1 MPPIDEVLQRELTGR
16 QRAAATDASE
26 EVLCLACAG
35 SGKSRTLAYRT
46 AWLIAQGADPKS
58 IVAFTFTEK
67 AADSI
72 KLRIA
77 QALNA
82 IGIDPAVL
90 GALYVGTIHS
100 YCQHVLGEMNARYR
114 QFDVLDD
121 NRLHLY
127 LLSRFWPGEQTL
139 NLPAVQ
145 AARPGRRP
153 GQFDT
158 IQQVA
163 RAWKTVND
171 ELIDIPDV
179 TTHDQPLGEALQRL
193 ADRLGQDEFIDFSL
207 MIRLVV
213 DALRQGDTGA
223 RRAVSDLRHLMVDE
237 YQDINPAQEALIRE
251 LHGLSTTLFVVGDD
265 DQSIYAWRG
274 ADVTNILTFQDRF
287 PNCSTHT
294 LSRNFRSTEAVVH
307 TSDQFVAAEL
317 GPTRFAKDPEAVNAD
332 GPRDF
337 RVLWH
342 NTRREEAEWVAGRIA
357 ALMGTGYREASGT
370 RGLTPAD
377 FAILMRSTRTAEQ
390 DGQPRHEPFTAALR
404 NCGIDY
410 TLEAGGG
417 VFDRQQV
424 AVLRDTFELLRDGAP
439 TRIATQTLFNS
450 TILPAFAHADF
461 NSIAG
466 VLADWGPRIHGPIG
480 GARRKVYP
488 QQLLHDLLAAFGI
501 QGTQFS
507 DGIMQDLG
515 IFSRILQDVETVYL
529 SIDTAGR
536 FRELLNFLQQ
546 LAEAGYDTGTDDV
559 VRRPDAVTVSTVHK
573 IKGLEFPVVFV
584 VDVEAQRFPG
594 KRRRYDGW
602 LPSPIV
608 QAALNRGAY
617 HSTPNEEARLFYTA
631 LTRAER
637 FLYVTGCAQLPGGV
651 RPRKPSAFA
660 QRLIHAEVL
669 RTDGL
674 PEGLVAHP
682 PSPRIDETI
691 VPTSF
696 SDIRYYLR
704 CPYDYRLR
712 KGFGFSP
719 PIIDMFGFG
728 QTVHAA
734 VCKLHELHPASPPTR
749 DEATEIAHSVFHLKH
764 VPPSNDPENNPGPY
778 ERARD
783 SSATILAN
791 YAESYTADFTQR
803 RQVEVR
809 FEIPARQLV
818 ISGSIDLLL
827 REDAAGNI
835 LDATV
840 VDFKAMEGGDAP
852 AESEQLDWT
861 ELSLQVQL
869 YAKAAREVLGENART
884 GAVHLLK
891 DNQRQTVP
899 VDDDAVRAAVANVE
913 WAIERILAG
922 DFPARPHPEKCEA
935 CDFKAL
941 CGKRYQQ
948 FQTEVVPP
956 AIHVPGSAGTRLARA
971 FSQVDATRGRGDG
984 G

>member
-1 MPPIDEVLQRELTGR
+1 MPTIDEVLRTELTDP
-16 QRAAATDASE
+16 QRAAATDPAQ

-46 AWLIAQGADPKS
+46 ARLIAQGADPKS

-77 QALNA
+77 QALSKLEL
-82 IGIDPAVL
+82 DPAVL

-100 YCQHVLGEMNARYR
+100 YCQYILGEMDARYR

-127 LLSRFWPGEQTL
+127 LLSRYWPGDRNL

-145 AARPGRRP
+145 ASRGGQRPP
-153 GQFDT
+153 GQFET
-158 IQQVA
+158 ITRVA
-163 RAWKTVND
+163 NAWKTLND
-171 ELIDIPDV
+171 ELLNIADV
-179 TTHDQPLGEALQRL
+179 SANDRPLGEALQRL
-193 ADRLGQDEFIDFSL
+193 SDRLAQDQFLDFSL

-213 DALRQGDTGA
+213 DALRRGDTNA
-223 RRAVSDLRHLMVDE
+223 RRAVSDLKHLMVDE

-251 LHGLSTTLFVVGDD
+251 LHALSETLFVVGDD

-274 ADVTNILTFQDRF
+274 ADVRNILTFQDRY
-287 PNCSTHT
+287 PACSTQT
-294 LSRNFRSTEAVVH
+294 LSRNFRSTEAIVG
-307 TSDQFVAAEL
+307 TSDRFVAAEL
-317 GPTRFAKDPEAVNAD
+317 GPTRFAKNPQAVNPV

-337 RVLWH
+337 RILWY
-342 NTRREEAEWVAGRIA
+342 NARQDEADWVADRIA
-357 ALMGTGYREASGT
+357 ALMGTAYREGT
-370 RGLTPAD
+370 DERGLTPAD

-390 DGQPRHEPFTAALR
+390 TGEPRHDAFTAALR
-404 NCGIDY
+404 ARNIDY
-410 TLEAGGG
+410 SLEAGGG

-424 AVLRDTFELLRDGAP
+424 RVLRDTFELLRGGSP
-439 TRIATQTLFNS
+439 TRETTQTLFNNE
-450 TILPAFAHADF
+450 IQPAFPRADF
-461 NSIAG
+461 NRITA
-466 VLADWGPRIHGPIG
+466 VLADWGRRIHEPVGGP
-480 GARRKVYP
+480 RRKVYP
-488 QQLLHDLLAAFGI
+488 QQLLHDLLSAFGL
-501 QGTQFS
+501 GDTQFP
-507 DGIMQDLG
+507 DGVMQDLG

-536 FRELLNFLQQ
+536 FRELLNFMQQ
-546 LAEAGYDTGTDDV
+546 LAESGYDTGTDDV

-594 KRRRYDGW
+594 NQRRYDGW
-602 LPSPIV
+602 LPLQVIQP
-608 QAALNRGAY
+608 ALDRGAY
-617 HSTPNEEARLFYTA
+617 RSTPAEEARLFYTA

-637 FLYVTGCAQLPGGV
+637 YLYVTGSANLPGGT
-651 RPRKPSAFA
+651 RPRQPSRFS
-660 QRLIHAEVL
+660 QRLVHAEIE

-674 PEGLVAHP
+674 PQGLVPCP
-682 PSPRIDETI
+682 PAPRIDETI

-704 CPYDYRLR
+704 CPQDYRLR
-712 KGFGFSP
+712 KSFGFSP

-734 VCKLHELHPASPPTR
+734 VCKLHELFPTTPPTR
-749 DEATEIAHSVFHLKH
+749 EQASDVARSVFHLKH
-764 VPPSNDPENNPGPY
+764 VPPSNNPDTNPGPY

-783 SSATILAN
+783 ASASIVQN
-791 YAESYTADFTQR
+791 YADSYAADFTQR

-835 LDATV
+835 VDATV
-840 VDFKAMEGGDAP
+840 VDFKAMEGGEAP
-852 AESEQLDWT
+852 AESERLDWT

-869 YAKAAREVLGENART
+869 YAKAAREVLGQNART

-891 DNQRQTVP
+891 DNRRQVVP
-899 VDDDAVRAAVANVE
+899 VDDAAVDAAVRNVE

-922 DFPARPHPEKCEA
+922 DFPARPHRQKCED

-941 CGKRYQQ
+941 CGKR
-948 FQTEVVPP
+948 FQEFATDAMPP
-956 AIHVPGSAGTRLARA
+956 AIRVPGQALAILPRA
-971 FSQVDATRGRGDG
+971 FSQLDQTMR
-984 G
+984 